1 MTYVAGCVVTLLAL
15 AGWVYARYEFDLSE
29 VTARLVRDSHVATTA
44 CGPIEYSD
52 VGSGPAVLAIHGAG
66 GGYPQMAEF
75 GTTLAA
81 AGFRVVAVSRFGY
94 LRTPPPI
101 NAGVKEQAAAHACLL
116 DSLGITT
123 AAVFGISAGASSS
136 IRFCLDFPARCS
148 ALVLLVP
155 AAFPPGTTTK
165 DTTPPSPYMS
175 FVLDHV
181 LRSDFLIWTLTRVAP
196 RMLIETV
203 LATPIDVYQKADSS
217 EQARALRII
226 KDIFPVSQRIEGLRI
241 DARMA
246 APLIPEELKTI
257 SVPTLAISCEDDLYR
272 TLAGASYVTQH
283 IPGARLVT
291 FQSGGHGWLGH
302 DADVKREISQFL
314 QAVTLS
320 NATGEGRSGVRTLS
334 VTDSSEQSF

>member
-1 MTYVAGCVVTLLAL
+1 MNYVIGCVVTLLAL
-15 AGWVYARYEFDLSE
+15 AGWVSARYESDHAE
-29 VTARLVRDSHVATTA
+29 VTARLARDSHVATTA
-44 CGPIEYSD
+44 CGPIEYSE

-75 GTTLAA
+75 GDTLAP

-94 LRTPPPI
+94 LRTPSPI
-101 NAGVKEQAAAHACLL
+101 HAGVKEQAAAHACLL
-116 DSLGITT
+116 DSLGIAT
-123 AAVFGISAGASSS
+123 AAVFGVSAGAPSS
-136 IRFCLDFPARCS
+136 IEFCLDFPARCS

-181 LRSDFLIWTLTRVAP
+181 LGSDFLIWTVTRVAP
-196 RMLIETV
+196 HMLIETV
-203 LATPIDVYQKADSS
+203 LATPIAVYRNADSS

-226 KDIFPVSQRIEGLRI
+226 QDIFPVSQRIEGLRI

-246 APLIPEELKTI
+246 APLSAEELQTI
-257 SVPTLAISCEDDLYR
+257 SVPTLAMSCADDLYR
-272 TLAGASYVTQH
+272 TLAGASYAATH

-302 DADVKREISQFL
+302 DAEVKREIVQFL
-314 QAVTLS
+314 RAVTLS
-320 NATGEGRSGVRTLS
+320 NVTGKGRNRTK
-334 VTDSSEQSF
+334 D